1 MISSIFNK
9 VIYDITNYQG
19 ENILSSTL
27 IIIFFAFV
35 LITYWIV
42 LLYMYEKE
50 EDYTSVDYIDDEEIF
65 KKYNP
70 LIAGCIAD
78 NRGVLSRDIIAV
90 LLNLSNKGI
99 VRLEVAKDIKSEKEN
114 QYKYMLYR
122 VREKEHIM
130 DPTERQVHFMLFK
143 YVYRED
149 DGVDL
154 IKRLQ
159 DIPNEKVMYKKF
171 KELEKTAKKEL
182 NKIGANVNSVPK
194 IIKSSNV
201 LVMIIT
207 ILLCI
212 YHISQVAFNLE
223 ITLGGLLVVGIIVS
237 FMLMS
242 IPILVALGYLI
253 LKIIGHAKKGIK
265 KINERNFYGKK
276 IFSRSVEIILS
287 IIIVMIATAL
297 LTHNEYFVIDMF
309 VIGIAYLIVGTDGL
323 MLKNNKEFLK
333 DYESIKKLKEK
344 LEDYT
349 NLKQRNVEQIKLWK
363 EYLAYSVAFGIPTE
377 IVKYLDGLS
386 VEDELLEELNN
397 YDLLYTSLE
406 VMWGFNSKKN
416 NKYEI
421 FNRYGIFN
429 KYNRYG
435 KYNEYEEK
443 RKIEEYRKF
452 REKFF

>member
-1 MISSIFNK
+1 MISNIFNM
-9 VIYDITNYQG
+9 VVYNITNFQG
-19 ENILSSTL
+19 ENISTAT
-27 IIIFFAFV
+27 IIVIFFAFV
-35 LITYWIV
+35 LIAYWIV

-50 EDYTSVDYIDDEEIF
+50 DEYSSVDYIGDEEIF

-70 LIAGCIAD
+70 LIAGCVAD
-78 NRGVLSRDIIAV
+78 NRGVLSRDIIAI

-99 VRLEVAKDIKSEKEN
+99 VKLKILKDVESKKDN
-114 QYKYMLYR
+114 QYKYILYR
-122 VREKEHIM
+122 VREKEYLM
-130 DPTERQVHFMLFK
+130 DSIERQVHFMLFK

-159 DIPNEKVMYKKF
+159 DMPNEKSMYKKF
-171 KELEKTAKKEL
+171 KDLEKIAKKEL

-194 IIKSSNV
+194 VIKISNV
-201 LVMIIT
+201 LVMLIT

-223 ITLGGLLVVGIIVS
+223 ITLGGLLVVGTIVS

-242 IPILVALGYLI
+242 VPLLVALGYLI
-253 LKIIGHAKKGIK
+253 LKIIGHAKKGIN

-276 IFSRSVEIILS
+276 IFSRSVEIIIS
-287 IIIVMIATAL
+287 TIIVMMATTF
-297 LTHNEYFVIDMF
+297 LTHNIFFVIDIF
-309 VIGIAYLIVGTDGL
+309 VIGMAYLIVGTDGL
-323 MLKNNKEFLK
+323 MIKNNKEFLK

-344 LEDYT
+344 LEDYS
-349 NLKQRNVEQIKLWK
+349 NLKERDVEQIKLWK
-363 EYLAYSVAFGIPTE
+363 EYLSYSVAFGISTG

-386 VEDELLEELNN
+386 AEDQLLEELNN

-406 VMWGFNSKKN
+406 VMWGFKN
-416 NKYEI
+416 NKE
-421 FNRYGIFN
+421 NN
-429 KYNRYG
+429 KYNMFSKYIKDE
-435 KYNEYEEK
+435 KYNDYEEK

-452 REKFF
+452 RDKFF